1 MVALTTV
8 SRLVLVGAGGVLLA
22 LGYRT
27 YRTRETPLATSFSLV
42 LGLLGVTA
50 LCIGVTS
57 TSGVG
62 NKLVW
67 LHTNLAIPLALLY
80 FSLDYYGSELF
91 ASRLRM
97 AAVLAPAV
105 LGSIGGTVVI
115 LGTPAKTPGAT
126 APVDALAGLP
136 DPALD
141 LASGL
146 NQLGFYYTATVVALA
161 VGIVAVNVFGY
172 DHLDTRLAALVAFVG
187 AWPWLG
193 NFAVPELTA
202 AYGVTVS
209 VGVLA
214 AGYASSAVVAGLA
227 VGPFGLVASSPAAGN
242 VGPERVLDS
251 MADAVVI
258 VDDRDRVLRLNA
270 VARETF
276 GIEETAAVGRPLD
289 AVLGESVA
297 SLAESD
303 SVALDTVRG
312 VRQFAVTRSPVTD
325 RHEFE
330 RGSVLVVRDVTQ
342 RQTREQRLEVL
353 NRVLRHNLRNN
364 ATSILGRAE
373 LISEGQQPAES
384 AEQIIDTTQSLIGVA
399 ESARDIETMLAAS
412 GTETTVELERLVGS
426 VVADLRAAYDAVE
439 FTTAVPEDATA
450 LASPRVLETVLFHL
464 VENAAEHNDAD
475 APLVVVSVD
484 TTDENSLAIAV
495 SDNGPGIPEHERT
508 VLAAGE
514 EQPLQHG
521 SGLGLWAV
529 YWGVTQLGGTLSI
542 SDNDPRGSVVTVTV
556 PTAEA
561 VENAPA
567 PVESVAE

>member
-1 MVALTTV
+1 MVAVTVV
-8 SRLVLVGAGGVLLA
+8 SRLLLLGAGAVLL
-22 LGYRT
+22 LLTHRT
-27 YRTRETPLATSFSLV
+27 YSTRETPLAASFSLV

-50 LCIGVTS
+50 LCIGATS
-57 TSGVG
+57 SSGVW

-67 LHTNLAIPLALLY
+67 LQTNLAIPLALLY
-80 FSLDYYGSELF
+80 FSLEYYGSELL
-91 ASRLRM
+91 ASRLRT

-105 LGSIGGTVVI
+105 FGSVGGTLVI
-115 LGTPAKTPGAT
+115 LGTPAKTAGST
-126 APVDALAGLP
+126 APVGAVAELPAPVLELAA
-136 DPALD
+136 ALD
-141 LASGL
+141 
-146 NQLGFYYTATVVALA
+146 QLGFYYTTTVAVLA
-161 VGIVAVNVFGY
+161 VGIVAVNVVGY
-172 DHLDTRLAALVAFVG
+172 DHLDTRLAAVVAFVG

-193 NFAVPELTA
+193 NFVVPELTA

-214 AGYASSAVVAGLA
+214 AGYTSSAVVAGLA
-227 VGPFGLVASSPAAGN
+227 VGPLGLVASSPAAGN
-242 VGPERVLDS
+242 VGPECTLNS

-258 VDDRDRVLRLNA
+258 VDDRDQVLRLNA

-276 GIEETAAVGRPLD
+276 GLEETTAVGQPLGS
-289 AVLGESVA
+289 VLGESLA
-297 SLAESD
+297 SLTEHD
-303 SVALDTVRG
+303 PVALDTTRG
-312 VRQFAVTRSPVTD
+312 VRQFTVTRSRVTD

-330 RGSVLVVRDVTQ
+330 RGSVLVLRDVTQ

-373 LISEGQQPAES
+373 LITDGRRPAES

-412 GTETTVELERLVGS
+412 GTETTVELGRLVDA
-426 VVADLRAAYDAVE
+426 VVADVVEEHPSVE
-439 FTTAVPEDATA
+439 FTTAVPEDTTA
-450 LASPRVLETVLFHL
+450 GVSPRVLETVLFHL

-484 TTDENSLAIAV
+484 TTDQNSLAIAV

-508 VLAAGE
+508 VLEAGE

-529 YWGVTQLGGTLSI
+529 YWGVTQVGGTLSI

-556 PTAEA
+556 PATRDSASAAAAET
-561 VENAPA
+561 
-567 PVESVAE
+567 VAE